1 MKIIGI
7 LSSGSPE
14 TLGEQFAAF
23 HRGLME
29 AGYVDGQN
37 VTIEYR
43 WANDDYARLPALA
56 KELVDRK
63 VAVLVAAGGTVSA
76 QAARDATK
84 GEKGIPIVFTP
95 VTNPA
100 KGKLDGSN
108 MTGIAG
114 LTSELD
120 PKRMDLL
127 HQFAPA
133 AELIGVLVNSK
144 RPGLDDQLQILQET
158 AAEMKVRLEVQKAS
172 SNEGEIDAAFTMLR
186 QKKVQALLVAADP
199 FFNSRRTQVVAAA
212 NALNVPAIYQW
223 SGFVVAG
230 GLMSYGPSI
239 ADAYRQAGTYA
250 GRILK
255 GAKPGDLPVVQ
266 LTKFDLVIN
275 VEKAKAFG
283 SIPPELLAR
292 ANVPSKEQREG
303 EIIVVSTYR
312 EP

>member
-7 LSSGSPE
+7 LNSGSPE
-14 TLGEQFAAF
+14 SLGEQFAAF
-23 HRGLME
+23 HRGLRE

-43 WANDDYARLPALA
+43 WANDDYDRLAPLA
-56 KELVDRK
+56 AELVRRK
-63 VAVLVAAGGTVSA
+63 VAVLVATGGTVSA

-84 GEKGIPIVFTP
+84 GNKGIPVVFTP

-100 KGKLDGSN
+100 KGKLVGSN

-120 PKRMDLL
+120 PKRLELL
-127 HQFAPA
+127 HEFEPA

-144 RPGLDDQLQILQET
+144 RPGLEGQLQILQK
-158 AAEMKVRLEVQKAS
+158 AAAKMKLRLEVQKS
-172 SNEGEIDAAFTMLR
+172 SNEREIDAAFTMLA
-186 QKKVQALLVAADP
+186 QKKVQALLVTADP
-199 FFNSRRTQVVAAA
+199 FFNSRRTQVVAGA
-212 NALNVPAIYQW
+212 NALKVPAIYQW

-266 LTKFDLVIN
+266 PTKFDLVIN

-283 SIPPELLAR
+283 PIPPELFAH
-292 ANVPSKEQREG
+292 AIESPKERPEG
-303 EIIVVSTYR
+303 EIIIVSTYTG
-312 EP
+312 P